1 MLRSNN
7 SAVTSLKYEDSTMR
21 EREKERKRD
30 RQTERGDTER
40 VKSIFGDLK
49 VNIIL
54 TFFHLFLF
62 LGVGAHLG

>member
-1 MLRSNN
+1 MDNIYRKSI
-7 SAVTSLKYEDSTMR
+7 TDRERER

-54 TFFHLFLF
+54 TFIHLFLF
-62 LGVGAHLG
+62 WGVWAHLG